1 MRCSQ
6 LTKLSMEPTP
16 YDELAHSS
24 KLINI
29 NNNKLNINNIN
40 KLNINNNNNDFSF
53 FDSTDTK
60 GQFSTLKDLDVKT
73 NTPVDDLT
81 GESSLKSGAT
91 PLIAKLVTL
100 LLWIVTGGTFIKT
113 FATKTLKTKYAQAV
127 SGVLYATFSA
137 LLLLHSA
144 ATDVHRRFCST
155 ISATVR
161 LRLVLPLPIFFWAS
175 LLTLLAD
182 PRRFLAPTTCPRP
195 HRLFKLRGYL
205 WPTDRLAI
213 RKKKRWCVIYLLPHI
228 VAHTPGSASCIID
241 QNYNDLLLSALNQ
254 LSDNFADVI
263 ALSLNDIGLPPLE
276 TSLRPS
282 DIIDLQGELFDE
294 LFGNETERS
303 EWLNVT
309 SDIDIEAKLQSNLV
323 YVIGNPELNL
333 TCSLNETLERF
344 KLDVVMKGSVDAS
357 SVSVVPQVSLLPDS
371 FPSLDLNVSTLDFG
385 YELRLPINLNLAR
398 KRFTL
403 GDTQVDF
410 WTKFSA
416 VASQD
421 LPVLPSR

>member
-1 MRCSQ
+1 
-6 LTKLSMEPTP
+6 
-16 YDELAHSS
+16 
-24 KLINI
+24 
-29 NNNKLNINNIN
+29 
-40 KLNINNNNNDFSF
+40 
-53 FDSTDTK
+53 
-60 GQFSTLKDLDVKT
+60 
-73 NTPVDDLT
+73 
-81 GESSLKSGAT
+81 
-91 PLIAKLVTL
+91 
-100 LLWIVTGGTFIKT
+100 
-113 FATKTLKTKYAQAV
+113 
-127 SGVLYATFSA
+127 
-137 LLLLHSA
+137 
-144 ATDVHRRFCST
+144 
-155 ISATVR
+155 
-161 LRLVLPLPIFFWAS
+161 
-175 LLTLLAD
+175 
-182 PRRFLAPTTCPRP
+182 
-195 HRLFKLRGYL
+195 
-205 WPTDRLAI
+205 LAI
-213 RKKKRWCVIYLLPHI
+213 RKKKRWCVIYLLPLI
-228 VAHTPGSASCIID
+228 VAQITPGSASCIID

-344 KLDVVMKGSVDAS
+344 KLDVVLKGSVDAS
-357 SVSVVPQVSLLPDS
+357 SVSVEPQVSLLPDS

>member
-1 MRCSQ
+1 M
-6 LTKLSMEPTP
+6 
-16 YDELAHSS
+16 
-24 KLINI
+24 
-29 NNNKLNINNIN
+29 
-40 KLNINNNNNDFSF
+40 
-53 FDSTDTK
+53 
-60 GQFSTLKDLDVKT
+60 
-73 NTPVDDLT
+73 
-81 GESSLKSGAT
+81 
-91 PLIAKLVTL
+91 
-100 LLWIVTGGTFIKT
+100 
-113 FATKTLKTKYAQAV
+113 
-127 SGVLYATFSA
+127 
-137 LLLLHSA
+137 
-144 ATDVHRRFCST
+144 
-155 ISATVR
+155 
-161 LRLVLPLPIFFWAS
+161 
-175 LLTLLAD
+175 
-182 PRRFLAPTTCPRP
+182 
-195 HRLFKLRGYL
+195 
-205 WPTDRLAI
+205 
-213 RKKKRWCVIYLLPHI
+213 
-228 VAHTPGSASCIID
+228 
-241 QNYNDLLLSALNQ
+241 
-254 LSDNFADVI
+254 I

>member
-1 MRCSQ
+1 MPSCAVRKVQEMRCSQ

-40 KLNINNNNNDFSF
+40 KLNININNNNDFSF

-100 LLWIVTGGTFIKT
+100 LLWIVTGGNFIKT

-161 LRLVLPLPIFFWAS
+161 LRLVLPFHCPSSFGLRFSRCSPTHADS
-175 LLTLLAD
+175 LR
-182 PRRFLAPTTCPRP
+182 PRLAPT
-195 HRLFKLRGYL
+195 
-205 WPTDRLAI
+205 
-213 RKKKRWCVIYLLPHI
+213 
-228 VAHTPGSASCIID
+228 HTG
-241 QNYNDLLLSALNQ
+241 
-254 LSDNFADVI
+254 
-263 ALSLNDIGLPPLE
+263 
-276 TSLRPS
+276 
-282 DIIDLQGELFDE
+282 
-294 LFGNETERS
+294 
-303 EWLNVT
+303 
-309 SDIDIEAKLQSNLV
+309 
-323 YVIGNPELNL
+323 
-333 TCSLNETLERF
+333 
-344 KLDVVMKGSVDAS
+344 MM
-357 SVSVVPQVSLLPDS
+357 
-371 FPSLDLNVSTLDFG
+371 
-385 YELRLPINLNLAR
+385 
-398 KRFTL
+398 
-403 GDTQVDF
+403 
-410 WTKFSA
+410 
-416 VASQD
+416 
-421 LPVLPSR
+421 